1 MGPNTD
7 AILYK
12 CIEDRWYTLQGH
24 ASDEYDNA
32 HYKRYGLA
40 FHNRDAAV
48 AHARELAKQQ
58 DIPESEIFEDL
69 GAGDF

>member
-1 MGPNTD
+1 MAPHTD
-7 AILYK
+7 CILYK
-12 CIEDRWYTLQGH
+12 CIDDRWYALQGR

-48 AHARELAKQQ
+48 AHASELAKQQ
-58 DIPESEIFEDL
+58 DIPASEIFEVL
-69 GAGDF
+69 GTKDS